1 MTAWS
6 RERLKAKKLEE
17 IDFDKIVTDEAM
29 RRYLRYSI
37 PLNKTVQT
45 KRGKVKK
52 KMMLRPRLPKPPNN
66 LQGRGL

>member
-37 PLNKTVQT
+37 PFNKTVQT